1 MGRCGREDMR
11 NFLSIL
17 FFNLEGTPAP
27 ESENEGEIVGLRG
40 GPGRVTWGRCEDC
53 EITLK
58 SHTLEIQSYIL
69 SRTVVVL
76 GFSCHI

>member
-1 MGRCGREDMR
+1 MW

-17 FFNLEGTPAP
+17 FFNLEATPAP

-40 GPGRVTWGRCEDC
+40 TVCHCAGHGRVTWGRCKDS

-58 SHTLEIQSYIL
+58 GHTLEIQSYIL